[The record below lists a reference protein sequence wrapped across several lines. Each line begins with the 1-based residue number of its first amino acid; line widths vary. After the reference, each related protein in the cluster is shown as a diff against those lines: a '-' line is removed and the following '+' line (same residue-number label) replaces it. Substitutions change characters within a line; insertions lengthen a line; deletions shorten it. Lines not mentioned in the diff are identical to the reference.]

1 MPRILKRPMFS
12 RGGRIGLAEGDPNP
26 GMMGR
31 LGSALPKEKYKPDL
45 MTIKATLNQVY
56 TNAGGSEDGS
66 GYAAVLNFMKENPEY
81 KVQILE
87 NMIADKG
94 NQIRVA
100 PLEKESVNI
109 LDSLNE
115 DMDGIIKID
124 MDKLGGRL
132 SENDIQ
138 RQQQESN
145 KGIMTGLVDRTEL
158 SNGSPFT
165 AERTSADV
173 KAMMDAMNEYAPVTK
188 QRLNLGKVGLNLA
201 SGKYSGGDLIS
212 TLAGAGSDIY
222 DDYTT
227 KDDAYRAALAKRKQ
241 AAVSSSLAQQL
252 KEASVKPKDARTNL
266 MKELEAIY
274 GKDSPQYKA
283 ALEKLVL
290 KDLKP
295 KDTRTEEMIML
306 EEIYG
311 KDSPE
316 YKAALERLVLKD
328 FIPRAG
334 FRTLTLEEIKNI
346 KGLDKEKAYQINTD
360 PRSKDF
366 NKIFEIGGSGT
377 SIKIGIGEGEI
388 QGKAARDEIV
398 NATNFVQ
405 RQLRN
410 LDSITALLNEDP
422 TLSGGVGA
430 IKKFAFDTL
439 SLAKDFNF
447 DITPAI
453 KNLGGEDIL
462 LNSNTARLE
471 ALQDILVPAFAR
483 VMNPNTRITNQML
496 NEAKSAIN
504 LTGLKGSDAVK
515 TKLKEI
521 TNQFKTYIDDQNK
534 LLGKSITGEKT
545 FKEDSDGVFR
555 LQ

>member
-12 RGGRIGLAEGDPNP
+12 RGGTTKKN
-26 GMMGR
+26 
-31 LGSALPKEKYKPDL
+31 
-45 MTIKATLNQVY
+45 N
-56 TNAGGSEDGS
+56 
-66 GYAAVLNFMKENPEY
+66 
-81 KVQILE
+81 
-87 NMIADKG
+87 
-94 NQIRVA
+94 
-100 PLEKESVNI
+100 
-109 LDSLNE
+109 
-115 DMDGIIKID
+115 
-124 MDKLGGRL
+124 
-132 SENDIQ
+132 
-138 RQQQESN
+138 
-145 KGIMTGLVDRTEL
+145 GIMTGLVDRTGFDE
-158 SNGSPFT
+158 GTPSPFSK
-165 AERTSADV
+165 ERTSADV
-173 KAMMDAMNEYAPVTK
+173 KEMMDAMNEYAPVTK

-252 KEASVKPKDARTNL
+252 KEANVKPKDARTNT